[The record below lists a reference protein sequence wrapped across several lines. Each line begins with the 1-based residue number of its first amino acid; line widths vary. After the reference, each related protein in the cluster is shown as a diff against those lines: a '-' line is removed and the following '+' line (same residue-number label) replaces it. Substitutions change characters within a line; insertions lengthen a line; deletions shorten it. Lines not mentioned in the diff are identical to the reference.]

1 MGVVGVGGWSLHD
14 EAISFSIRNNW
25 LELAAMVIFVVG
37 CICDHL
43 TTAYGL
49 MLPNIHELNMNVL
62 FLMGH
67 GLWHIA
73 EILIIMAGVGS
84 GYLALK
90 SESNLV
96 VNLSTFMLMSGGLF
110 RFYASIQNLTIILNV
125 IT

>member
-1 MGVVGVGGWSLHD
+1 M
-14 EAISFSIRNNW
+14 
-25 LELAAMVIFVVG
+25 IFVLG
-37 CICDHL
+37 SIFDHL

-90 SESNLV
+90 SESNVV